1 MKTNRGLVEVGVAL
15 AVFLLLWPGPSFA
28 GDYWL
33 QIAFRVLI
41 YLTLAESWN
50 LLAGSAGLVSLG
62 TSCFVGVGAYVAFA
76 LMNGLDAR
84 LRLWLASASRRGR
97 AGRVRFAALFG
108 AWGSLFAVG
117 TLKLA
122 ARASPGSSS

>member
-1 MKTNRGLVEVGVAL
+1 MKTNRGLVEVGLAL
-15 AVFLLLWPGPSFA
+15 VVFVLLWPAPSFA

-62 TSCFVGVGAYVAFA
+62 PPASSVSA
-76 LMNGLDAR
+76 LM
-84 LRLWLASASRRGR
+84 
-97 AGRVRFAALFG
+97 
-108 AWGSLFAVG
+108 
-117 TLKLA
+117 
-122 ARASPGSSS
+122 SPSP